1 MILLSLMRERKVR
14 LATNNKK
21 RYGLVI
27 VTVLWVVILLG
38 VIVAVV
44 SRSSRLDAKVCLA
57 NTQGFRCSWASRAA
71 METGVAV
78 LNEDGKASDSL
89 KDLWAEN
96 EEDFNDIELE
106 RCSFDVQVVDEASK
120 LNVNT
125 ATKKQ
130 LLMLPQMT
138 DEIADSIIDWR
149 DSDDTP
155 KQSGVESG
163 YYQGLRYGY
172 KIRNGPFKTIRELL
186 LVKGVD
192 SDLLYGDTTEWVEHL
207 TCYSYDNN
215 KDADGEKRIN
225 INTADEN
232 KLVESLKIKKSYAKW
247 IVENRSNNNY
257 ESIADLINENSPQKA
272 RDDSGNDSDKAEPLD
287 METFRNIAD
296 KLTVTDDERI
306 AGRVNINTAQKTVL
320 EALLGE
326 GETAEQIADNIITYR
341 TGLIGGMQS
350 IAEVMNVSSV
360 KIDTFKKIAKHITT
374 RSDIYSVHS
383 FASTKENR
391 IRSARLKTEAVVNR
405 STTPAGIVYWY
416 RGVSN

>member
-1 MILLSLMRERKVR
+1 MLLSLTREKKVR
-14 LATNNKK
+14 QTSNNKK
-21 RYGLVI
+21 YRGLVI

-38 VIVAVV
+38 VIVAAV
-44 SRSSRLDAKVCLA
+44 SRSNRLDTKVCLA
-57 NTQGFRCSWASRAA
+57 NTQGFRLRWTCRAGIDTA
-71 METGVAV
+71 VAV

-106 RCSFDVQVVDEASK
+106 GCGFDVWVVDEASK

-130 LLMLPQMT
+130 LLVLPQMIE
-138 DEIADSIIDWR
+138 EIADSIIDWR

-155 KQSGVESG
+155 KQTGVEGG

-172 KIRNGPFKTIRELL
+172 KIRNGPFRTIRELL

-192 SDLLYGDTTEWVEHL
+192 SDLLYGDTTRWIDHL

-225 INTADEN
+225 INKADEN
-232 KLVESLKIKKSYAKW
+232 KLVESLKIKRSYAKW

-257 ESIADLINENSPQKA
+257 ESIADLINENSPKKA
-272 RDDSGNDSDKAEPLD
+272 KKDSGNNSDRAEQLD
-287 METFRNIAD
+287 LETFYKIAD

-306 AGRVNINTAQKTVL
+306 AGRVNINTARKAVL

-360 KIDTFKKIAKHITT
+360 KIDTFKKIAKYITT
-374 RSDIYSVHS
+374 RSDIYSVCS
-383 FASTKENR
+383 FASTKDNR
-391 IRSARLKTEAVVNR
+391 TRSARLQTEAVVDR
-405 STTPAGIVYWY
+405 STIPAGILYWY
-416 RGVSN
+416 CGVSN